1 MSKDLVSKMNH
12 EMLQLSPSAI
22 LKFNDEVSQI
32 PGIIPLTLG
41 EPDFATPEHIKEA
54 AINSINNDQSH
65 YAPTKGTKKLREAA
79 AHFLNSKYDL
89 NYDPETEIIITAGAT
104 GGIYTALTSILN
116 PGDEVLIPTP
126 IFPLY
131 IPITLLRGAKP
142 VFMDTSKSGF
152 VLSPAQLEQTL
163 KYHPKT
169 KAIVLNF
176 PSNPTGKTYNEAA
189 LKELAAILKQ
199 HDIFVISDEIYS
211 ELTYDAKHVSIAN
224 LLPDQ
229 TILLNGVSKSHA
241 MTGWRIGIMAA
252 PKDITSQLEKIDQF
266 TITSPTTNAQFA
278 AVEALE
284 NGSDDAV
291 AMKAEY
297 QKRRDY
303 VYQELKALGFEIAN
317 PDGAFYIF
325 AKIPANLIQNSMDFA
340 YDLARKGKVAVVP
353 GSAFG
358 PGGEGYVRISYATSM
373 ENLQKAIHNIKEYVA
388 NEGKR

>member
-1 MSKDLVSKMNH
+1 
-12 EMLQLSPSAI
+12 
-22 LKFNDEVSQI
+22 
-32 PGIIPLTLG
+32 
-41 EPDFATPEHIKEA
+41 
-54 AINSINNDQSH
+54 
-65 YAPTKGTKKLREAA
+65 
-79 AHFLNSKYDL
+79 
-89 NYDPETEIIITAGAT
+89 
-104 GGIYTALTSILN
+104 
-116 PGDEVLIPTP
+116 
-126 IFPLY
+126 
-131 IPITLLRGAKP
+131 
-142 VFMDTSKSGF
+142 
-152 VLSPAQLEQTL
+152 
-163 KYHPKT
+163 
-169 KAIVLNF
+169 
-176 PSNPTGKTYNEAA
+176 
-189 LKELAAILKQ
+189 
-199 HDIFVISDEIYS
+199 
-211 ELTYDAKHVSIAN
+211 
-224 LLPDQ
+224 
-229 TILLNGVSKSHA
+229 
-241 MTGWRIGIMAA
+241 MAA

-278 AVEALE
+278 AAEALE

-340 YDLARKGKVAVVP
+340 YDLAWKGKVAVVP

>member
-1 MSKDLVSKMNH
+1 
-12 EMLQLSPSAI
+12 
-22 LKFNDEVSQI
+22 
-32 PGIIPLTLG
+32 
-41 EPDFATPEHIKEA
+41 
-54 AINSINNDQSH
+54 
-65 YAPTKGTKKLREAA
+65 
-79 AHFLNSKYDL
+79 
-89 NYDPETEIIITAGAT
+89 
-104 GGIYTALTSILN
+104 
-116 PGDEVLIPTP
+116 
-126 IFPLY
+126 
-131 IPITLLRGAKP
+131 
-142 VFMDTSKSGF
+142 MDTSKSGF

-169 KAIVLNF
+169 KVIVLNF
-176 PSNPTGKTYNEAA
+176 PSNPTGKTYNEVA

-278 AVEALE
+278 AAEALE